1 MTPRKPTNVAASV
14 RQRLLNLAH
23 ESGRPFNEVLQFYA
37 MERFLYRLSVSEHKK
52 KLILKGA
59 LMLVAWQAP
68 SSRPT
73 IDIDFLGKL
82 SNSPEIIM
90 TMVKDICEISVEDDG
105 IVFDTDSISAE
116 SITEDAD
123 YRGIRVRFTGKLDTA
138 QVVMQLDL
146 GFGDILVPKA
156 EMLKYPTLL
165 NMPPPILKSYSRESS
180 VAEKLEAMVKLGVAN
195 SRMKDFYDIWY
206 LSHWFDFDGSIL
218 AGAILATF
226 KRRGTPLIDLPIV
239 FTPDFT
245 GNAQKQIQ
253 WKAFIEKNRLKDT
266 PPTLKE
272 VVGEIQSFIYP
283 ILTALIKNNQV
294 QILWST
300 VNLKWNQKV

>member
-1 MTPRKPTNVAASV
+1 MNVAASV
-14 RQRLLNLAH
+14 RQRLLNLAY
-23 ESGRPFNEVLQFYA
+23 ESGRPFNEILQFYA

-73 IDIDFLGKL
+73 TDIDFLGKF

-90 TMVKDICEISVEDDG
+90 LMVQDICETSVEDDG
-105 IVFDTDSISAE
+105 IVFNTDSISAE
-116 SITEDAD
+116 SIDEDAD

-138 QVVMQLDL
+138 RVVMQLDI
-146 GFGDILVPKA
+146 GFGDILIPKA

-165 NMPPPILKSYSRESS
+165 NMPQPILKSYSRESS

-195 SRMKDFYDIWY
+195 SRMKDFYDTWY
-206 LSHWFDFDGSIL
+206 LSHWFEFDGSIL
-218 AGAILATF
+218 ANAILATF
-226 KRRGTPLIDLPIV
+226 KRRGTPLIDLPAV
-239 FTPDFT
+239 FTSDFT
-245 GNAQKQIQ
+245 GNTQKQIQ
-253 WKAFIEKNRLKDT
+253 WKAFIEKNRLKDAPLT
-266 PPTLKE
+266 INE
-272 VVGEIQSFIYP
+272 VVGEIQSFISP
-283 ILTALIKNNQV
+283 ILTALIKKSQV
-294 QILWST
+294 QILWSA